1 MARFDVVV
9 RALDAVEPHP
19 NADRLELAAIGGY
32 RAVVG
37 KGQFE
42 AGELVAYIPEASVLP
57 EDLIEQMGLHGKL
70 AGPQHNR
77 VHAVRLRG
85 ALSQGLVLKIKPH
98 WSEGQSVM
106 AELGITKF
114 EPEIP
119 EELKGAVYTL
129 EREEGLTFDLEN
141 IKAFPK
147 VFEEGEE
154 VVFTEKIHGVFLAV
168 GAHPT
173 VGNPQ
178 HFEGRAW
185 VGSKGLFAGRMAF
198 DHTVD
203 NPNVYVRSAITH
215 NLYRVAMDLAV
226 QYNQTVFVLG
236 EAFGAGVQDLGY
248 GGPSQF
254 RVFSI
259 VVNGE
264 YVNDET
270 LDLLIGKMG
279 LQRAP
284 VVYRGPFSH
293 ALLQAHTTGK
303 ESVSGQN
310 LHVRE
315 GVVVTPI
322 VERIDPQLGRVALKS
337 VSEAYLLRKNGTEY
351 S

>member
-32 RAVVG
+32 RAVVA

-42 AGELVAYIPEASVLP
+42 QGELVAYIPEAAVLP
-57 EDLIEQMGLHGKL
+57 AELIASMGLEGKL
-70 AGPQHNR
+70 AGSNHNR

-85 ALSQGLVLKIKPH
+85 ALSQGLVLKAQPD
-98 WSEGQSVM
+98 WTEGQSVM
-106 AELGITKF
+106 AELAIEKF

-119 EELKGAVYTL
+119 EELKGAAYVL
-129 EREEGLTFDLEN
+129 EREEGLTFDLDN
-141 IKAFPK
+141 IKAFPH
-147 VFEEGEE
+147 VFEEGEN

-173 VGNPQ
+173 DSNPR
-178 HFEGRAW
+178 HFKNRAW

-198 DHTVD
+198 DHSVD
-203 NPNVYVRSAITH
+203 NPNVYVRTAMAH
-215 NLYRVAMDLAV
+215 NLYTHVMNLAT
-226 QYNQTVFVLG
+226 QYNRTVFILG

-248 GGPSQF
+248 GGSNQF

-259 VVNGE
+259 VVDGAFVGDVE
-264 YVNDET
+264 LDT
-270 LDLLIGKMG
+270 LVAQMG
-279 LQRAP
+279 LLRAP

-293 ALLQAHTTGK
+293 EVLKLHTAGK
-303 ESVSGQN
+303 ESVSGN
-310 LHVRE
+310 ALHVRE
-315 GVVVTPI
+315 GVVVTPV
-322 VERIDPQLGRVALKS
+322 VERIDAQLGRVALKS
-337 VSEAYLLRKNGTEY
+337 VSDEYLLRKGGTEY